1 MNFHFIDCTRAFVA
15 SINLAYK
22 LFSPRYIRVLSTRYQ
37 CYRHSWMYNISNINI
52 VCIHKFLTLFFQ
64 LSGTF
69 KKKKKK
75 ETFKRFQPRKFQKT
89 PPPYDFLTRFQ
100 PRTFIKA
107 YNLKSA
113 REKKRSVGISRG
125 GLKITGSRLRNIEGK
140 GGGAPVRAILA
151 EDYVELNPWT
161 GACPRNT

>member
-1 MNFHFIDCTRAFVA
+1 MYYPLDINVIDIPGCTISPISISYVSTNF
-15 SINLAYK
+15 L
-22 LFSPRYIRVLSTRYQ
+22 RYSFNFPEYL
-37 CYRHSWMYNISNINI
+37 
-52 VCIHKFLTLFFQ
+52 
-64 LSGTF
+64 
-69 KKKKKK
+69 KKKKK
-75 ETFKRFQPRKFQKT
+75 ETFKRFQLRKFQKT
-89 PPPYDFLTRFQ
+89 PPSYDFLTRFQ